1 MSDKITEDLV
11 QKYNN
16 TIPKLTPRE
25 AVRQRPG
32 MYFFGT
38 DDIGYYE
45 AIHYFFLGGLFD
57 IAQVKNSRQVKI
69 CCYADGSFA
78 AIEYTDGLKTV
89 NGQLPTQFINQPS
102 TAEKRGYMTDFNC
115 VCYAS
120 QWMTV
125 TCWQED
131 GYYEMRFE
139 EGELVQP
146 PTRIGEGE
154 KRGSHIHFLLDPTIF
169 TQATGQIPF
178 FQLSGRL
185 RYLAAC
191 CPGLKIEL
199 WSEVEGL
206 QFFFHYPH
214 GIQDFLTEMTSGQRT
229 GRKEVVYL
237 QDENG
242 LERVEI
248 ALTWLDC
255 RLEEPQLTL
264 LINGERNFLHGTPIA
279 GLYRGLTQ
287 VLQAELPK
295 HAFLQDEQITLGT
308 VNNGLMA
315 VLNIWTQHEKYSDNV
330 RMKFANE
337 EIGQWVD
344 QIVQQ
349 QLPPILNEKPGLAY
363 LACTCACLFCK

>member
-11 QKYNN
+11 QKHNN
-16 TIPKLTPRE
+16 PVPRLTPHE
-25 AVRQRPG
+25 AVRKRPG
-32 MYFFGT
+32 MYFGGT
-38 DDIGYYE
+38 DDFGYYE
-45 AIHYFFLGGLFD
+45 ALHYYFLGGLFD
-57 IAQVKNSRQVKI
+57 ISQVKDGRQVKI

-78 AIEYTDGLKTV
+78 AIEYIDGLKIV
-89 NGQLPTQFINQPS
+89 DGELPSLFINQPS
-102 TAEKRGYMTDFNC
+102 TPQKRGYMTDLNC

-120 QWMTV
+120 QWMVV

-131 GYYEMRFE
+131 GYYEMRFA
-139 EGELVQP
+139 EGELIQP

-154 KRGSHIHFLLDPTIF
+154 KRGSQIHFLLDPTIF
-169 TQATGQIPF
+169 DKATRQIPF
-178 FQLSGRL
+178 YRLSGRL

-191 CPGLKIEL
+191 CPGLKLEL
-199 WSEVEGL
+199 WSEVEGIQL
-206 QFFFHYPH
+206 FHYYPR
-214 GIQDFLTEMTSGQRT
+214 GIQDFLMEMTSGRRT
-229 GRKEVVYL
+229 GRKQMAYL
-237 QDENG
+237 YDEKG

-295 HAFLQDEQITLGT
+295 HHLQDEQITLET

-330 RMKFANE
+330 ATTFANE
-337 EIGQWVD
+337 EIGQWID
-344 QIVQQ
+344 QVVQQ
-349 QLPPILNEKPGLAY
+349 QLPPILAEKPDLAY
-363 LACTCACLFCK
+363 LACTCACLFCKR